1 MEDEDRGT
9 APPRNGSATG
19 TRPKAATSKPSTPV
33 EDRTDRL
40 ERFVKSVVDY
50 QRRQHDQ
57 AEAEFFRQDQ
67 RWKAMEHQFQQLQR
81 MAREPA
87 TTQATGQSLADL
99 QHVHP
104 PSSRPS
110 TASDPL
116 SNMPFLD
123 LPTPLP
129 RPGQEPAPGMHSSL
143 NSTSLGLAT
152 SPTLHRGW
160 RPPKM
165 APLEEHE
172 DVEHY
177 LTTFERL
184 ATACQ

>member
-1 MEDEDRGT
+1 MTRRRGSSLV
-9 APPRNGSATG
+9 R
-19 TRPKAATSKPSTPV
+19 TRGGKPWSISSSSFRGWR
-33 EDRTDRL
+33 ESRR
-40 ERFVKSVVDY
+40 R
-50 QRRQHDQ
+50 RRQQGSH
-57 AEAEFFRQDQ
+57 
-67 RWKAMEHQFQQLQR
+67 L
-81 MAREPA
+81 
-87 TTQATGQSLADL
+87 L

-184 ATACQ
+184 ATACQWPLETWVLCPC